1 MIIRIFKKNK
11 IKGDNFFVEPDEIF
25 LDSKNLQNFD
35 TQQFEGRIEKPISKQ
50 VVFVTGAFFFLF
62 IFVFGFRLFH
72 LQVNK
77 GEAYFA
83 RSENN
88 KLSEEIIFAD
98 RGIVYDRKGV
108 ELAWNKKIL
117 NDVVLDKDATVSTDA
132 IDATTDSKEPTEE
145 IKDNFISVRSYLYP
159 GFSHVLGYVSSPIKD
174 KTGKYWQANFIG
186 KDGLE
191 KQYNDRI
198 QGENGSK
205 IVEVDAR
212 GKVHSENIVNPPKRG
227 PDLNTTIDAKIQQ
240 DLFNSI
246 QKLSETHG
254 FTGGAGVV
262 MDIHNGEVL
271 SLVSYPEYNG
281 EVLSLGEDNN
291 IISNYIT
298 DKRKVFLNRAVSGL
312 YAPGSIVK
320 PFFAL
325 GALMEDIISPEK
337 SIFSSGSISIPNPY
351 DSTKPTIFKDWKA
364 HGWTDMREAIAVS
377 SDVYFYSIGGGFDG
391 QVGLG
396 IARLEKYAR
405 LFNIGDKTG
414 VDLPTEKSGV
424 IPNPDWKAK
433 NFKGEPWRIGNTFH
447 TSIGQ
452 YGFQVTPLEMARAT
466 STLAN
471 GGKVVTPHLLLG
483 DKEFEDKVSE
493 ITLDKDQLKVIH
505 EGMRMTVTEGTA
517 APLNVPYVKVA
528 AKTGTAQIGVL
539 KNRVNSWVVGFFPY
553 ENPKYAFT
561 IMMESGP
568 STNGVG
574 ATSVMREVLDKM
586 SVDNPGY
593 FE

>member
-11 IKGDNFFVEPDEIF
+11 IRSKNYFVEPDEIF
-25 LDSKNLQNFD
+25 LDSKNLENFD
-35 TQQFEGRIEKPISKQ
+35 TQQFEGRIETPISKQ
-50 VVFVTGAFFFLF
+50 VVYITGVFFLLF
-62 IFVFGFRLFH
+62 ICVFGFRLFH

-77 GEAYFA
+77 GEAYFV

-98 RGIVYDRKGV
+98 RGIIYDRKGV
-108 ELAWNKKIL
+108 ELAWNKKIIDTEL
-117 NDVVLDKDATVSTDA
+117 HSETIETPIEEENKEVLSY
-132 IDATTDSKEPTEE
+132 
-145 IKDNFISVRSYLYP
+145 SVRSYLTP
-159 GFSHVLGYVSSPIKD
+159 GFSHVLGYVSSPTQD

-191 KQYNDRI
+191 KQYGDRI
-198 QGENGSK
+198 EGENGSK

-212 GKVHSENIVNPPKRG
+212 GKVHSENIVNPPERG
-227 PDLNTTIDAKIQQ
+227 PDLNTTIDSKIQQ

-281 EVLSLGEDNN
+281 EILSLGEDNDV
-291 IISNYIT
+291 ISKYIT
-298 DKRKVFLNRAVSGL
+298 DKRKVFLNRAVAGL

-325 GALMEDIISPEK
+325 GALMEGIITPEK

-351 DSTKPTIFKDWKA
+351 EPSKPTIFKDWKA
-364 HGWTDMREAIAVS
+364 HGWTAMREAIAVS
-377 SDVYFYSIGGGFDG
+377 SDVYFYSISGGFDG

-414 VDLPTEKSGV
+414 IDLPSEKSGV
-424 IPNPDWKAK
+424 IPNPEWKAN
-433 NFKGEPWRIGNTFH
+433 NFNGEAWRVGNTYH

-452 YGFQVTPLEMARAT
+452 YGFQVTPLEMARAV

-471 GGKVVTPHLLLG
+471 GGTVVTPHLLLN
-483 DKEFEDKVSE
+483 DKDMEDKTSKIE
-493 ITLDKDQLKVIH
+493 LDKADLTVIH

-517 APLNVPYVKVA
+517 TALNVPYVQVA
-528 AKTGTAQIGVL
+528 AKTGTAQLGVS
-539 KNRVNSWVVGFFPY
+539 KNRVNSWVMGFFPY
-553 ENPKYAFT
+553 DNPKYAFT

-568 STNGVG
+568 STGTVG
-574 ATSVMREVLDKM
+574 ATSIMREVLDKM
-586 SVDNPGY
+586 SVDSPEY
-593 FE
+593 FY

>member
-1 MIIRIFKKNK
+1 MIIRIFKKNRIQNK
-11 IKGDNFFVEPDEIF
+11 NFFVEPDEIF
-25 LDSKNLQNFD
+25 LDSKNLENFD
-35 TQQFEGRIEKPISKQ
+35 TQQFEGRIEKPISKR
-50 VVFVTGAFFFLF
+50 VVYVTGFFFF
-62 IFVFGFRLFH
+62 IFISFFGFRLFH

-77 GEAYFA
+77 GEAYFT

-88 KLSEEIIFAD
+88 KLNQEIIFAD
-98 RGIVYDRKGV
+98 RGIIYDRKGV
-108 ELAWNKKIL
+108 ELAWNKKI
-117 NDVVLDKDATVSTDA
+117 
-132 IDATTDSKEPTEE
+132 IDTE
-145 IKDNFISVRSYLYP
+145 IKDVAIETEEKTEPFAYSVRSYLYP
-159 GFSHVLGYVSSPIKD
+159 GFSHVLGYVSSPSQD
-174 KTGKYWQANFIG
+174 KSGKYWQANFIG

-191 KQYNDRI
+191 KQYGERI
-198 QGENGSK
+198 EGINGSK

-212 GKVHSENIVNPPKRG
+212 GKVHSENIVNSPQRG
-227 PDLNTTIDAKIQQ
+227 PDLKTSLDARIQQ
-240 DLFNSI
+240 DLFNAI
-246 QKLSETHG
+246 KKLAENHN

-281 EVLSLGEDNN
+281 EVLSLGKDST
-291 IISNYIT
+291 IINNYIN

-325 GALMEDIISPEK
+325 AALMEGIISPEK

-351 DSTKPTIFKDWKA
+351 EPSKPTIFKDWKA

-391 QVGLG
+391 QTGLG

-405 LFNIGDKTG
+405 MFNIGEKTG
-414 VDLPTEKSGV
+414 VDLPSEKSGV
-424 IPNPDWKAK
+424 IPNPEWKAK
-433 NFKGEPWRIGNTFH
+433 NFKGEAWRVGNTYH

-452 YGFQVTPLEMARAT
+452 YGFQVTPLEMVRAT

-471 GGKVVTPHLLLG
+471 GGTVVTPHLLL
-483 DKEFEDKVSE
+483 EDKDMENKISK
-493 ITLDKDQLKVIH
+493 ITLDKDELKIIH

-517 APLNVPYVKVA
+517 TALNVPYVKVA

-539 KNRVNSWVVGFFPY
+539 KNRVNSWVIGFFPY

-561 IMMESGP
+561 VMMESGP
-568 STNGVG
+568 SNGVVG
-574 ATSVMREVLDKM
+574 ATSVVREVLDKM

>member
-11 IKGDNFFVEPDEIF
+11 IRSKNYFVEPDEIF
-25 LDSKNLQNFD
+25 LDSKNLENFN
-35 TQQFEGRIEKPISKQ
+35 TQQFEGRIETPISKQ
-50 VVFVTGAFFFLF
+50 VVYITGVFFLLF
-62 IFVFGFRLFH
+62 ICVFGFRLFH

-77 GEAYFA
+77 GEAYFV

-98 RGIVYDRKGV
+98 RGIIYDRKGI
-108 ELAWNKKIL
+108 ELAWNKKIIDTEL
-117 NDVVLDKDATVSTDA
+117 HSETIETPIEEENKEVLSY
-132 IDATTDSKEPTEE
+132 
-145 IKDNFISVRSYLYP
+145 SVRSYLTP
-159 GFSHVLGYVSSPIKD
+159 GFSHVLGYVSSPTQD

-191 KQYNDRI
+191 KQYGDRI
-198 QGENGSK
+198 EGENGSK
-205 IVEVDAR
+205 IVEVDAK
-212 GKVHSENIVNPPKRG
+212 GKVHSENIVNPPERG
-227 PDLNTTIDAKIQQ
+227 PDLNTTIDSKIQQ

-281 EVLSLGEDNN
+281 EILSLGKDNDV
-291 IISNYIT
+291 ISKYIT
-298 DKRKVFLNRAVSGL
+298 DKRKVFLNRAVAGL

-325 GALMEDIISPEK
+325 GALMEGIITPEK

-351 DSTKPTIFKDWKA
+351 EPSKPTIFKDWKA
-364 HGWTDMREAIAVS
+364 HGWTAMREAIAVS

-414 VDLPTEKSGV
+414 IDLPSEKSGV
-424 IPNPDWKAK
+424 IPNPEWKAN
-433 NFKGEPWRIGNTFH
+433 NFNGEAWRVGNTYH

-452 YGFQVTPLEMARAT
+452 YGFQVTPLEMARAV

-471 GGKVVTPHLLLG
+471 GGTVVTPHLLLN
-483 DKEFEDKVSE
+483 
-493 ITLDKDQLKVIH
+493 DKDMEKNISKIELNPEQLKVIH
-505 EGMRMTVTEGTA
+505 EGMRMTVTSGTA
-517 APLNVPYVKVA
+517 APLNVPYVQVA
-528 AKTGTAQIGVL
+528 AKTGTAQLGVL

-586 SVDNPGY
+586 SLDNPEY
-593 FE
+593 FQ

>member
-11 IKGDNFFVEPDEIF
+11 IRSKNYFVEPDEIF
-25 LDSKNLQNFD
+25 LDSKNLENFD
-35 TQQFEGRIEKPISKQ
+35 TQQFEGRIETPISKQ
-50 VVFVTGAFFFLF
+50 VVYITGVFFLLF
-62 IFVFGFRLFH
+62 ICVFGFRLFH

-77 GEAYFA
+77 GEAYFV

-98 RGIVYDRKGV
+98 RGIIYDRKGV
-108 ELAWNKKIL
+108 ELAWNKKIIDTGIEL
-117 NDVVLDKDATVSTDA
+117 ETIETPIEEENKEVLSY
-132 IDATTDSKEPTEE
+132 
-145 IKDNFISVRSYLYP
+145 SVRSYLTP
-159 GFSHVLGYVSSPIKD
+159 GFSHVLGYVSSPTQD

-191 KQYNDRI
+191 KQYGDRI
-198 QGENGSK
+198 EGENGSK

-212 GKVHSENIVNPPKRG
+212 GKVHSENIVNPPERG
-227 PDLNTTIDAKIQQ
+227 PDLNTTIDSKIQQ

-281 EVLSLGEDNN
+281 EILSLGKDNDV
-291 IISNYIT
+291 ISKYIT
-298 DKRKVFLNRAVSGL
+298 DKRKVFLNRAVAGL

-325 GALMEDIISPEK
+325 GALMEGIISPEK

-351 DSTKPTIFKDWKA
+351 EPSKPTIFKDWKA
-364 HGWTDMREAIAVS
+364 HGWTAMREAIAVS

-414 VDLPTEKSGV
+414 IDLPSEKSGV
-424 IPNPDWKAK
+424 IPNPEWKAN
-433 NFKGEPWRIGNTFH
+433 NFNGEAWRVGNTYH

-452 YGFQVTPLEMARAT
+452 YGFQVTPLEMARAV

-471 GGKVVTPHLLLG
+471 GGTVVTPHLLLN
-483 DKEFEDKVSE
+483 
-493 ITLDKDQLKVIH
+493 DKDMEKNVSKIELNPEQLKVIH

-517 APLNVPYVKVA
+517 APLNVPYVQVA
-528 AKTGTAQIGVL
+528 AKTGTAQLGVL

-586 SVDNPGY
+586 SLDNPEY
-593 FE
+593 FK